1 MTESWGNHVTIAVD
15 GVMRSPNDVAPIIA
29 GLLLYK
35 SLVKTHR
42 VSLIIDDASK
52 EKTQYWLMVNGFI
65 DHTNEIYWEADD
77 PSNIVERRVAQIG
90 RIRAN
95 GPLALMLEADTEVV
109 TKTLELGIPAFLFVH
124 PQYIHP
130 DFRPDAQFEVTPWE
144 TLLNE
149 QIRQRVARASDER
162 LKEFNHDST

>member
-15 GVMRSPNDVAPIIA
+15 GVMRSFGDAAPIMP

-42 VSLIIDDASK
+42 VSLIIDGLDK
-52 EKTQYWLMVNGFI
+52 MKIQHWLMVNGFI
-65 DHTNEIYWEADD
+65 DHTNEIYWEPDD
-77 PSNIVERRVAQIG
+77 PTDVVERRVAQVG
-90 RIRAN
+90 RLRAN
-95 GPLALMLEADTEVV
+95 GPLSLMIESDTNVV
-109 TKTLELGIPAFLFVH
+109 TKALELGIPSFLFLH

-149 QIRQRVARASDER
+149 QIRQRVARANDER
-162 LKEFNHDST
+162 LKEFNYDNS